1 MRNMAKFVSTKI
13 NLTKI
18 NFLIGNFMSNN
29 KQFFN
34 CTHGYTGGALW
45 KHKGWSRADLRLVY
59 RFWGHLIWSPKFKK
73 GRKIKHKVLYKNK
86 KLPSV
91 TTQFQSWFNTVMRM
105 NDSKK
110 TFSEHLEALILEIF
124 TLCANHGG
132 ASGWPLTCYNFI
144 IAQIR
149 APDQSLKFRI
159 KMEPWG
165 TPVLTGYSCEDFSFS
180 TTWTHLLLRKDK
192 IISNAWPEIL

>member
-73 GRKIKHKVLYKNK
+73 GRKIKHKVLHKNK
-86 KLPSV
+86 KLP
-91 TTQFQSWFNTVMRM
+91 FCNNTVPKLIQYSYE
-105 NDSKK
+105 N
-110 TFSEHLEALILEIF
+110 EWLEKDVFRASRSSYLGNFYPLCQPWWCLRL
-124 TLCANHGG
+124 TL
-132 ASGWPLTCYNFI
+132 
-144 IAQIR
+144 
-149 APDQSLKFRI
+149 D
-159 KMEPWG
+159 
-165 TPVLTGYSCEDFSFS
+165 
-180 TTWTHLLLRKDK
+180 LL
-192 IISNAWPEIL
+192 

>member
-1 MRNMAKFVSTKI
+1 MYPPKSISQK
-13 NLTKI
+13 LTSLQGI
-18 NFLIGNFMSNN
+18 SCLIISSFLIVLY
-29 KQFFN
+29 
-34 CTHGYTGGALW
+34 GYTGGALW
-45 KHKGWSRADLRLVY
+45 KHKGWSRADLRSAY
-59 RFWGHLIWSPKFKK
+59 RFWGHLIWSLKFKR
-73 GRKIKHKVLYKNK
+73 GRKIKHTVLHKNN
-86 KLPSV
+86 KLPFV
-91 TTQFQSWFNTVMRM
+91 TTQFQNWVNTVMRT

-124 TLCANHGG
+124 TLCANHRG
-132 ASGWPLTCYNFI
+132 ASGWPLTCYNFT

-149 APDQSLKFRI
+149 ALDQSLKFRT

-165 TPVLTGYSCEDFSFS
+165 TPALTGYSCEDFSSS